1 MILLDT
7 QSVVWLTTDR
17 GHLSTAA
24 NECIRKARRS
34 GSGVAIASS
43 SLWEIAMNVGRGGI
57 QVPATVLDYLQGLEK
72 TFIVLPI
79 TGLIAD
85 RSMRFSENYPRDPTD
100 RMIGATAL
108 VHNVPLVTADRK
120 IRASGEV
127 NCVW

>member
-1 MILLDT
+1 
-7 QSVVWLTTDR
+7 
-17 GHLSTAA
+17 
-24 NECIRKARRS
+24 
-34 GSGVAIASS
+34 
-43 SLWEIAMNVGRGGI
+43 MNVGRGGI